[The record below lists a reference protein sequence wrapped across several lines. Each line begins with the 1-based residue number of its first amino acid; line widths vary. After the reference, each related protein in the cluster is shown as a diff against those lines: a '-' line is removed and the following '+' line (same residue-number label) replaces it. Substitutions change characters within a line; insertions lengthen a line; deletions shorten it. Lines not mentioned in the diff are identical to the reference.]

1 MTGAAVLRAGLSVLG
16 QELEADLQQKLLA
29 YLALMQKWNK
39 TYNLTAVRDE
49 NGMVTHHL
57 LDSMAV
63 LPYLWPGSWLDVGGG
78 AGIPG
83 GILAIARPQWQ
94 FTLLDSNSK
103 KTGFVQQAV
112 IELGLRNIRV
122 HTGRV
127 EEWRPTEKFDGIISR
142 AFSETGKFTRLT
154 QHLLAGNARWAAMKG
169 RLENEPAPLGYVI
182 ERQIPLQVPG
192 LNAERSLVIAAK
204 TRERLEW

>member
-63 LPYLWPGSWLDVGGG
+63 LPYLWPGSWLDAGGA

-83 GILAIARPQWQ
+83 GILAIARP
-94 FTLLDSNSK
+94 
-103 KTGFVQQAV
+103 
-112 IELGLRNIRV
+112 
-122 HTGRV
+122 
-127 EEWRPTEKFDGIISR
+127 P
-142 AFSETGKFTRLT
+142 
-154 QHLLAGNARWAAMKG
+154 
-169 RLENEPAPLGYVI
+169 
-182 ERQIPLQVPG
+182 
-192 LNAERSLVIAAK
+192 
-204 TRERLEW
+204 